1 MVLNGGVEEEAD
13 HSIANLAL
21 LIPRRQRRAEQCSF
35 EVKRCKVLAMDRRGD
50 YIPAATRNVFLKY
63 YAPADRLQPHFWG
76 DADKDAYL
84 REIKKNWPH
93 TCNDRY
99 PA

>member
-13 HSIANLAL
+13 HSIANLAFA
-21 LIPRRQRRAEQCSF
+21 IPRRQRRAEQCSF

-63 YAPADRLQPHFWG
+63 YAPADRLQPHFWETPTKTPISEKSRKTG
-76 DADKDAYL
+76 
-84 REIKKNWPH
+84 RI
-93 TCNDRY
+93 
-99 PA
+99 PAMTDTP